1 MEMLT
6 PGAPAPTFE
15 LLSVNDGRR
24 ALGDLL
30 KEGPVALAFFKVSCP
45 VCQLAFPFL
54 ERMAK
59 GSLQF
64 AGISQDDVSATN
76 AFNARFGVTFPVLID
91 DSKAGYAVS
100 NAYGISLVPSLF
112 VIEPDGKVSKSFTGF
127 SKSELESLGKRTG
140 IAPFRPD
147 DNVPEWKAG

>member
-1 MEMLT
+1 MSAG
-6 PGAPAPTFE
+6 PQKR
-15 LLSVNDGRR
+15 VDNHGRFADDR
-24 ALGDLL
+24 SEANQS
-30 KEGPVALAFFKVSCP
+30 ALANW
-45 VCQLAFPFL
+45 Q
-54 ERMAK
+54 R
-59 GSLQF
+59 
-64 AGISQDDVSATN
+64 IATN